1 MSKDRKTKQRSFLYE
16 KIITTLATLCIAS
29 SLGITAHAA
38 EILDKDYI
46 ESEIWTEIW
55 LGKGDDGTEYPE
67 ASYKHH
73 LLDEW
78 IDENY
83 GSDEYDWTE
92 LGELK
97 YEYKDYYNRLIAEW
111 DFNDDRNGNWTID
124 TEDNSYR
131 FQLVGGQWNMIDKNG
146 DTVDSFPIF
155 STLEENPDYQP
166 LDDSGSSG
174 NRVIGS
180 VESKAETPTVALDSE
195 NDKVTAN
202 STEKA
207 VESVSERSENSAI
220 PIAVGCLAV
229 VGIGVVGIILY
240 KKRK

>member
-1 MSKDRKTKQRSFLYE
+1 MK

-55 LGKGDDGTEYPE
+55 LGKGDDGTEYPD

>member
-1 MSKDRKTKQRSFLYE
+1 MK

-97 YEYKDYYNRLIAEW
+97 YEYKDLSLIH
-111 DFNDDRNGNWTID
+111 I
-124 TEDNSYR
+124 
-131 FQLVGGQWNMIDKNG
+131 
-146 DTVDSFPIF
+146 
-155 STLEENPDYQP
+155 
-166 LDDSGSSG
+166 
-174 NRVIGS
+174 
-180 VESKAETPTVALDSE
+180 
-195 NDKVTAN
+195 
-202 STEKA
+202 
-207 VESVSERSENSAI
+207 
-220 PIAVGCLAV
+220 
-229 VGIGVVGIILY
+229 
-240 KKRK
+240 

>member
-1 MSKDRKTKQRSFLYE
+1 MK

-29 SLGITAHAA
+29 SLGITVHAA

>member
-1 MSKDRKTKQRSFLYE
+1 MK

-131 FQLVGGQWNMIDKNG
+131 FQIVGGQWNMIDKNG

>member
-1 MSKDRKTKQRSFLYE
+1 M
-16 KIITTLATLCIAS
+16 
-29 SLGITAHAA
+29 
-38 EILDKDYI
+38 
-46 ESEIWTEIW
+46 
-55 LGKGDDGTEYPE
+55 
-67 ASYKHH
+67 
-73 LLDEW
+73 
-78 IDENY
+78 
-83 GSDEYDWTE
+83 
-92 LGELK
+92 
-97 YEYKDYYNRLIAEW
+97 
-111 DFNDDRNGNWTID
+111 
-124 TEDNSYR
+124 
-131 FQLVGGQWNMIDKNG
+131 
-146 DTVDSFPIF
+146 
-155 STLEENPDYQP
+155 
-166 LDDSGSSG
+166 DDSGSSG

>member
-202 STEKA
+202 STEK
-207 VESVSERSENSAI
+207 
-220 PIAVGCLAV
+220 L
-229 VGIGVVGIILY
+229 
-240 KKRK
+240 

>member
-1 MSKDRKTKQRSFLYE
+1 MK

-38 EILDKDYI
+38 EILDEDYI

>member
-1 MSKDRKTKQRSFLYE
+1 MK

-207 VESVSERSENSAI
+207 VENVSERSENSAI

>member
-1 MSKDRKTKQRSFLYE
+1 MK

-195 NDKVTAN
+195 NNKVTAN

>member
-1 MSKDRKTKQRSFLYE
+1 MK

>member
-1 MSKDRKTKQRSFLYE
+1 MK

-111 DFNDDRNGNWTID
+111 HFNDDRNGNWTID